1 MEGDAA
7 RRSPRTLSPVMFFRR
22 SCPDCAREKARADAL
37 QATVDGLL
45 GIIAR
50 RLDSPSPLFGSSL
63 HDLKSS
69 APNTG
74 DVHEWRAGG
83 WVNPPDDDPLPP
95 VVQRALDNVAP
106 GNDPERLSIDAW
118 ARERLEEGEPE
129 QRVATR
135 IELGQWSDETS
146 LDGEDLL

>member
-1 MEGDAA
+1 
-7 RRSPRTLSPVMFFRR
+7 MFFRR

-37 QATVDGLL
+37 QATVNRLL
-45 GIIAR
+45 DAVVAAASPALWPSASTARTTANPFGI
-50 RLDSPSPLFGSSL
+50 
-63 HDLKSS
+63 
-69 APNTG
+69 
-74 DVHEWRAGG
+74 
-83 WVNPPDDDPLPP
+83 PPEVLNAQDDDPLPP

-106 GNDPERLSIDAW
+106 GNDPERMSIDAW